1 MVVFPSSLHVATPE
15 VSDEVIVGGGDSNCK
30 RKMEDDAD
38 EERSAKNPRSAS
50 PDFTGL
56 KVHVAVLPRQAYTV
70 GMMDQTPMWSHSL
83 PSSISVCMHTSY
95 S

>member
-1 MVVFPSSLHVATPE
+1 MLLLLFFLSSLHVATPD

-50 PDFTGL
+50 PDFTSL
-56 KVHVAVLPRQAYTV
+56 KVHVYMLRT
-70 GMMDQTPMWSHSL
+70 DCKS
-83 PSSISVCMHTSY
+83 
-95 S
+95 